1 MAAKKYVCKVCGYTH
16 EGNEAPSVCP
26 LCKAGASEFEA
37 VKEAKKKGFNTNSDI
52 YAIIYSAVVVVIV
65 AFLLAGVSSAL
76 KPMQDANVALDKKKQ
91 ILASL
96 NIKNVADAD
105 AEYKKY
111 IKADYI
117 INGDSVINE
126 KGGFDVKNDK
136 ITPENLP
143 LYIAEVNGETKYI
156 IPMTGNG
163 LWGGIW
169 GYIALNDDCNTIYGV
184 YFSHA
189 SETPGLGAEIASEKF
204 QSRFNGKDKEGNDI
218 VKKVYDAD
226 GKVAL
231 EVKKGKGDADYHI
244 DAISGATLTCNG
256 LDTMLKTKLAPYY
269 EYLNKVKST
278 ANDDEDDNNDNND
291 NGGNGGNDGNDNVG
305 NTDNSNVENTDN
317 ANVENTDNAN
327 VENSVENN
335 GDAVVS
341 EPATDIVEE
350 QAVEDNEIAENMSE
364 TVNQATADA
373 DAQVKEDK

>member
-256 LDTMLKTKLAPYY
+256 LDAMLKTKLAPYY

-291 NGGNGGNDGNDNVG
+291 NNDNGGNGGNNGNANVG
-305 NTDNSNVENTDN
+305 NTDN